1 MIRRRWRHEP
11 LTRRTVSPEEAAW
24 TVAEIDDN
32 RNTRP
37 ARVLR
42 AADVI
47 PPYDRDPSRANELGN
62 GSDEPPKR
70 EPVGAGLKPARAVV
84 REGGAD
90 AGGVSP
96 TKVPAAAPEIPT
108 FDLAENILAEHRQ
121 MAAKRRK
128 APGRIPAEPAIRPS
142 RPAVI
147 AHVVEPP
154 SQGLCELQR
163 VVAEIVARDIQR
175 LCRPPG

>member
-1 MIRRRWRHEP
+1 M
-11 LTRRTVSPEEAAW
+11 
-24 TVAEIDDN
+24 AEIDNN
-32 RNTRP
+32 RKARP

-47 PPYDRDPSRANELGN
+47 PPYNQDPSRANEPEN
-62 GSDEPPKR
+62 GSDEPTLGQARLQPPKR
-70 EPVGAGLKPARAVV
+70 DRLGAGLKPASTVAQ
-84 REGGAD
+84 EAGTD
-90 AGGVSP
+90 AGDGNS
-96 TKVPAAAPEIPT
+96 TKHRAAAPEIPT

-121 MAAKRRK
+121 AAARRRK
-128 APGRIPAEPAIRPS
+128 APSQMSAEPVTRPE

-154 SQGLCELQR
+154 SQGLCELQQ

-175 LCRPPG
+175 LCRQPS